1 MGQIIDIGLP
11 PSGSMIRPNWLNR
24 KKAYLN
30 LSVTPYT
37 IKANDL
43 DETILAFSQG
53 MPPFEPDFKTMVTRA
68 NKLGCSLP
76 EDSEV
81 EKLNI
86 YALQE
91 GAITDTYSNNIS
103 PETLTGKIFNKL
115 DQTGLTTV
123 MRTMNN
129 EFGINAAQGLG
140 ELAKSAGS
148 FLNIESMKNIDPK
161 AWGALFEQAASNNG
175 RQSIMNFLN
184 EYAKDIVSEK
194 KREALANYMSTGLS
208 ALALGLR
215 PIYPYLW
222 ENSNSSSNYSFR
234 VRLYNPNPCS
244 QRLHQKYIVDYLAIL
259 KSLALPSTILKDKE
273 GEDQTHETTYGPPL
287 YIGVESKGLFRV
299 KYGIIENLTV
309 VYGGDENAI
318 AFNGRPSYIDV
329 TMSIKP
335 LYPIKVI
342 ADDLSLQGNPANDYV
357 SMNALQDI
365 DAEETDENNEENGEE
380 VSEEGG
386 NPQLVEATDPQGER
400 GGTPAQIDAF
410 DELMS
415 GSVNPTPVG

>member
-37 IKANDL
+37 INAEKYSDSM
-43 DETILAFSQG
+43 EAFVNG
-53 MPPFEPDFKTMVTRA
+53 LPPFDPDFKSMIVRA

-76 EDSEV
+76 EETEV

-103 PETLTGKIFNKL
+103 PETVVGQLSEYISGNRLAKF
-115 DQTGLTTV
+115 
-123 MRTMNN
+123 MRTVSNQ
-129 EFGINAAQGLG
+129 FGVDAGQGIG
-140 ELAKSAGS
+140 ELAKTIGDT
-148 FLNIESMKNIDPK
+148 FNIESMKNVDPREWSAAYTKLGTSKFKDFLADK
-161 AWGALFEQAASNNG
+161 AK
-175 RQSIMNFLN
+175 
-184 EYAKDIVSEK
+184 EYAGFGDKAAQAS
-194 KREALANYMSTGLS
+194 ATLLNTGLS
-208 ALALGLR
+208 LLSGFR

-259 KSLALPSTILKDKE
+259 KSLALPSSITKDKE
-273 GEDQTHETTYGPPL
+273 GETENHESTYGPPL
-287 YIGVESKGLFRV
+287 YVGVESKGLFRV

-365 DAEETDENNEENGEE
+365 DTEETGENGEE
-380 VSEEGG
+380 NGGEVAEEGG
-386 NPQLVEATDPQGER
+386 NPQAIEADSAQGER
-400 GGTPAQIDAF
+400 GGSPDEIGAYN
-410 DELMS
+410 ELMS